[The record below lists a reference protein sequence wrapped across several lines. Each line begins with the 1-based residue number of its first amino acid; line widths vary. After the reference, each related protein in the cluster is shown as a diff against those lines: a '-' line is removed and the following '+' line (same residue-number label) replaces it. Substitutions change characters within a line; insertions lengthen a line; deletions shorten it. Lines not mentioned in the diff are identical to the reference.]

1 MSANTYLQVSELDF
15 DDIRSNL
22 KTYLSSQ
29 SSLKDYDFEGS
40 VMSTL
45 LDVLSYNTHYNAYYL
60 NMVANEMFLDTAQQ
74 RDSVVSRAK
83 ELGYTPVSSIGA
95 TAEVNINF
103 SGIPA
108 GVAQVIIPKNSK
120 FTSTVDD
127 VTYTFVT
134 PKAERVDADISGAFS
149 KTISIKE
156 GEPLSHSWTAS
167 ASNPVRY
174 IIPNAGVDTSSIT
187 VRVQESAA
195 DATTT
200 EFKLASNITQVF
212 STSAIFFIEESAD
225 RKYEIIFGSGSLG
238 KSIKAG
244 NIITVDYLVNN
255 AEATN
260 GASTFSVDSIDLGL
274 NYDSAT
280 ITSVATKAN
289 GGRQQESVDSIKFSA
304 PRNFQTQNRAVVAGD
319 YEQILLSENADL
331 QSVVA
336 FGGEQASPPQNGKVL
351 IAAKPFNEK
360 FLTTNRKAALKLS
373 ISDRTPLAVDPVIV
387 DGDYTYLIPRVDTY
401 YDLTKSSLTQA
412 AVEADIRSQI
422 EQYAE
427 NNLQRFGNKFRYSR
441 FVRTLDNAAGGYVL
455 NNDAKIR
462 MQKRI
467 TPNTESVTSVEILF
481 NNAIRKSTLSSSQ
494 FTYSGFTAN
503 LDDDGLGV
511 VRIFRYTDENKIII
525 VDSSAGTIDY
535 TSGRIFLPNFALT
548 AYADLELKVT
558 VTPENLDVIPVR
570 EQVLLMEPTDAIV
583 NVIGEQT

>member
-1 MSANTYLQVSELDF
+1 MAANTYLQVSELDF
-15 DDIRSNL
+15 GEIRSNL
-22 KTYLSSQ
+22 KTYLESQ
-29 SSLKDYDFEGS
+29 TALKDYDFEGS

-95 TAEVNINF
+95 TAEIEITF
-103 SGIPA
+103 SGIPS
-108 GVAQVIIPKNSK
+108 GFAQVIIPKNSK

-134 PKAERVDADISGAFS
+134 TKAEKVDADSNGAF
-149 KTISIKE
+149 KKNIIIKE

-187 VRVQESAA
+187 VSVQESSS
-195 DATTT
+195 DDTVT
-200 EFKLASNITQVF
+200 EFKLASNISQVY
-212 STSAIFFIEESAD
+212 STSAIYFIEETAD
-225 RKYEIIFGSGSLG
+225 KKYEIIFGSGSLG

-244 NIITVDYLVNN
+244 NIVTVEYLVNN
-255 AEATN
+255 AGDTN
-260 GASTFSVDSIDLGL
+260 GASTFSVDSIDL
-274 NYDSAT
+274 NASYDSAT
-280 ITSVATKAN
+280 ISKVVNKAN
-289 GGRQQESVDSIKFSA
+289 GGREQESVESIKFAA
-304 PRNFQTQNRAVVAGD
+304 PRNYQTQNRAVVAGD
-319 YEQILLSENADL
+319 YERILLNENADL

-336 FGGEQASPPQNGKVL
+336 FGGEEASPPQNGKVL

-360 FLTTNRKAALKLS
+360 FLTTSRKASLKES
-373 ISDRTPLAVDPVIV
+373 ISDRTPLAVDPVII
-387 DGDYTYLIPRVDTY
+387 DGDYTYLIPRITTF
-401 YDLTKSSLTQA
+401 YDLTKSSLTDS
-412 AVEADIRSQI
+412 AVEADILNQI
-422 EQYAE
+422 SEYST

-441 FVRTLDNAAGGYVL
+441 FVRTLDNAAGGYIM
-455 NNDAKIR
+455 NNDAKIS

-467 TPNTESVTSVEILF
+467 TPNTEAVTSVEVLF
-481 NNAIRKSTLSSSQ
+481 NNSIRPSTVSSTQ

-503 LDDDGLGV
+503 LDDDGSGKL
-511 VRIFRYTDENKIII
+511 RIFRYTDDNTIVII
-525 VDSSAGTIDY
+525 DSNAGTIDY
-535 TSGRIFLPNFALT
+535 NSGRLFLPNFALT

-558 VTPENLDVIPVR
+558 VTPENLDVIPYR
-570 EQVLLMEPTDAIV
+570 EQVLLMEPNDAII